1 MSSIIVIRNN
11 LKNFSV
17 NNYKNTC
24 NIDLIEKF
32 LYDYSKIQKQDS
44 IKPIFMLTKKYSNYS
59 NKKKQESKW
68 KKYVAET
75 DVDKVKEIIKSNLNK
90 ISKDNFNIIS
100 KKLILDIK
108 KMEKGCALN
117 IIVDEIYEK
126 TVFDIKFQNIYL
138 ETIKIIWSD
147 RTFYRNL
154 VNIKKE
160 NNKFFWKEKE
170 KKKVYGPFDNQ
181 KILEQ
186 SVFNELSLKKL
197 FMNKLQEE
205 FEKRDVYMKMLDDD
219 SIIDNERFKVKR
231 NLFGLYELLVKL
243 YYSRDIPIFFINYV
257 LFTLFK
263 EKENVYYL
271 ECIHLMLNLFTGNK
285 EFNYLMNFEKE
296 INSKNISSYL
306 ESIRSINKETLT
318 SRFKFVKLDIEDYLT
333 KFSGIFKGKNI
344 IKSIP
349 VKKEEID
356 FDKFIKDNLMK
367 DNFKKITFMLKDNND
382 KMEDNLLTLFDYLF
396 EYQDKKGTV
405 VNVVSFLL
413 EKKHI
418 SKDLLN
424 GIYSEI
430 DDNLEDLALDFSNI
444 REFFSSLK
452 NDISSSVS
460 NH

>member
-1 MSSIIVIRNN
+1 
-11 LKNFSV
+11 
-17 NNYKNTC
+17 
-24 NIDLIEKF
+24 
-32 LYDYSKIQKQDS
+32 
-44 IKPIFMLTKKYSNYS
+44 MLTKKYSNYS
-59 NKKKQESKW
+59 NKKQESKW

-75 DVDKVKEIIKSNLNK
+75 DDDKVKEIIKSNLNK

-108 KMEKGCALN
+108 KMERGCALS

-186 SVFNELSLKKL
+186 SVFNQLSLKKL

-205 FEKRDVYMKMLDDD
+205 FEKREVYMGMLDDE

-231 NLFGLYELLVKL
+231 NLFGLYEILVKL

-263 EKENVYYL
+263 KKETEYYL
-271 ECIHLMLNLFTGNK
+271 ECIHLILNLFTRNK
-285 EFNYLMNFEKE
+285 DFNYLKNIEKE
-296 INSKNISSYL
+296 MNRTNITSYL
-306 ESIRSINKETLT
+306 EKIRGIDKNSLT
-318 SRFKFVKLDIEDYLT
+318 SRFRFIKLDIEDYLG
-333 KFSGIFKGKNI
+333 KFSGLFKGQNMFKR
-344 IKSIP
+344 IP
-349 VKKEEID
+349 IKKEEID
-356 FDKFIKDNLMK
+356 FDKFIKENLMK
-367 DNFKKITFMLKDNND
+367 DNKD

-413 EKKHI
+413 EKDHI
-418 SKDLLN
+418 NEDLLN
-424 GIYSEI
+424 GLYSEI
-430 DDNLEDLALDFSNI
+430 EDNLEDLELDFSNI
-444 REFFSSLK
+444 RDFFGSLK
-452 NDISSSVS
+452 DDISSSVS